1 MAKKRGRKAAPQG
14 TAHTAQD
21 QPATLKDLLRP
32 DVVAQLK
39 AQATVLKAEEAQRK
53 EDARRQVEQA
63 RAAEQ
68 KRLDNDFHYLLNN
81 SSMDW
86 HKYK

>member
-1 MAKKRGRKAAPQG
+1 MAKKRGRNAAPQG
-14 TAHTAQD
+14 TARTGQD

-39 AQATVLKAEEAQRK
+39 AQATVLKAEEVQRK
-53 EDARRQVEQA
+53 EEARRQAEEA
-63 RAAEQ
+63 RTAEQ
-68 KRLDNDFHYLLNN
+68 KRLDNDFDYLLNN

-86 HKYK
+86 RKYK

>member
-1 MAKKRGRKAAPQG
+1 MAKKRGRNAAPQG
-14 TAHTAQD
+14 TARTVQD

-39 AQATVLKAEEAQRK
+39 AQATVLKAEEVQRK
-53 EDARRQVEQA
+53 EDARRQAEEA
-63 RAAEQ
+63 RTAEQ
-68 KRLDNDFHYLLNN
+68 KRLDNDFNYLLDN

-86 HKYK
+86 RKHK